1 MRTLRRLFLGLSL
14 TFGLVLTAQAGPDWV
29 MSPKEQDP
37 IPAVP
42 KSVFN
47 APEAKEL
54 LGPGTSTIKG
64 VASFRFKSGLF
75 QKKKPQQ
82 YPPLGSKIYLFPY
95 TPYCQEVVKLYKKH
109 TPKQMENSI
118 DTLMAAAQLQVLT
131 GSGLPEILPKKRIEV
146 DSKFS
151 KIWLGEYTDAE
162 GHFTFSNLKPGR
174 YYLQSMPFQV
184 MRGVTYDVQVGEQ
197 VEEVY
202 WSNGEVEV
210 NRYPEWATEST
221 TMVRQVELVGI
232 VEIKQDGQTVTC
244 ELNKDWDGF
253 KP

>member
-1 MRTLRRLFLGLSL
+1 MKRWQRTLLTLTFALGLFLA
-14 TFGLVLTAQAGPDWV
+14 AQARPDWV
-29 MSPKEQDP
+29 MSVEEQDP
-37 IPAVP
+37 VPAVP
-42 KSVFN
+42 KTAFS
-47 APEAKEL
+47 AKEAKGL
-54 LGPGTSTIKG
+54 LGPGTSTITG

-82 YPPLGSKIYLFPY
+82 HPPLGSKIYLFPY
-95 TPYCQEVVKLYKKH
+95 TPYCEEVVKLYKKH

-118 DTLMAAAQLQVLT
+118 DTLMAAAQLKALT
-131 GSGLPEILPKKRIEV
+131 GNGLPEILPKTRIETDPGFAKV
-146 DSKFS
+146 
-151 KIWLGEYTDAE
+151 WLGEYTDAE
-162 GHFTFSNLKPGR
+162 GKFTFSNLKPGR

-210 NRYPEWATEST
+210 NRYPEWATKST

-232 VEIKQDGQTVTC
+232 VEIKQDGQTVTV
-244 ELNKDWDGF
+244 ELDKDWDAF